1 MTKHITCPEC
11 DGHGII
17 CIFGD
22 HSISGIQCK
31 NCQGT
36 GTIEVPMDT
45 ADHIRKMSYE
55 ELASLLLDFYIS
67 GMDDV
72 SVKLDIEEKKNEFV
86 SWLKRTDIY

>member
-1 MTKHITCPEC
+1 MTKPITCPEC
-11 DGHGII
+11 GGHGII
-17 CIFGD
+17 CIIGD
-22 HSISGIQCK
+22 NSISGIQCK

-36 GTIEVPMDT
+36 GTIEVSMDT

-86 SWLKRTDIY
+86 SWLKRTDTY